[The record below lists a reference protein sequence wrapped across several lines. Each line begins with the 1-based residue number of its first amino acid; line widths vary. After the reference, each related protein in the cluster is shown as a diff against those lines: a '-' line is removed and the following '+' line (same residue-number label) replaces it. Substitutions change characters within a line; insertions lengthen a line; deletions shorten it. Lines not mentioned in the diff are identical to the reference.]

1 MITLPK
7 ISKKLPYLLG
17 ISILSLTIPAP
28 AFANITDSDIQSYAN
43 QMSQSAN
50 TKNIAVVNRLVSDD
64 ALISISRRGKT
75 STLDKPSYLNLLQT
89 NWAKASHYQYS
100 IKINNIISIGTQA
113 KADILTTE
121 LIQEDNK
128 TLRLTTTS
136 RATFAKT
143 DKGVVLIRAISDLV
157 ID

>member
-1 MITLPK
+1 MTTLSK
-7 ISKKLPYLLG
+7 TSKKLSSLLIVSTMG
-17 ISILSLTIPAP
+17 LAMP
-28 AFANITDSDIQSYAN
+28 AFANITDSDVQQFAN

-89 NWAKASHYQYS
+89 NWAKATHYQYN
-100 IKINNIISIGTQA
+100 IKINNVISTGTQA
-113 KADILTTE
+113 KADIITTE
-121 LIQEDNK
+121 IISEDNK
-128 TLRLTTTS
+128 TLRLITTS

-143 DKGVVLIRAISDLV
+143 DKGVVLTRAISDLV
-157 ID
+157 IE